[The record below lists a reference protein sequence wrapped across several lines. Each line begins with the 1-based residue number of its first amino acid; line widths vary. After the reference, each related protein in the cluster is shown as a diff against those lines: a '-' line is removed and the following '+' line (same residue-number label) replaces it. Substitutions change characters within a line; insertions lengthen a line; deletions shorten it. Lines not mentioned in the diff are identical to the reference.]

1 MIEEFRVKFFNCM
14 KFICI
19 EFKFIE
25 ILTQG
30 IWFYFDTICH
40 KLTIVRLCSLF
51 FPYMNIL
58 QILKYNLAIGRLAIQ
73 STFLYRSKI

>member
-1 MIEEFRVKFFNCM
+1 MIEEFRVQFFQLHEVYM
-14 KFICI
+14 HRIQVFQT
-19 EFKFIE
+19 IE

-51 FPYMNIL
+51 FSLYAYIANIEV
-58 QILKYNLAIGRLAIQ
+58 Q
-73 STFLYRSKI
+73 SYDW

>member
-1 MIEEFRVKFFNCM
+1 MIEEFRVKRLIFESRFKNNG
-14 KFICI
+14 
-19 EFKFIE
+19 EFEYDIE

-51 FPYMNIL
+51 FSLYAYIANI
-58 QILKYNLAIGRLAIQ
+58 KVQ
-73 STFLYRSKI
+73 SHNW